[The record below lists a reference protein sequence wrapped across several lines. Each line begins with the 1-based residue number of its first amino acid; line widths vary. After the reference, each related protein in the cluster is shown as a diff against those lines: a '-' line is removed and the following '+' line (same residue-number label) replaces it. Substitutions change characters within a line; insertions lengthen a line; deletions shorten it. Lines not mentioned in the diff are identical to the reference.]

1 MQFYLDILQDD
12 KFIDLIDR
20 IDKDIL
26 YGNSNS
32 LEMNYNRL
40 TDYFKNKLKGMVND
54 IDTTKMLMKDD
65 VDELIEIFTNQID
78 VIATNIEKLKEE
90 LYIGGSND
98 ISMNADGLM
107 IEDSLVVE
115 NENIDSIRLV

>member
-1 MQFYLDILQDD
+1 
-12 KFIDLIDR
+12 
-20 IDKDIL
+20 
-26 YGNSNS
+26 
-32 LEMNYNRL
+32 MNYNRL

-78 VIATNIEKLKEE
+78 AIATNIEKLKEE

-98 ISMNADGLM
+98 VSMNVDGLM

-115 NENIDSIRLV
+115 NENIDSIVD